1 MDLIWS
7 HRGHQSPQRFRHLHR
22 DGRRQHP
29 GRCLRGSQ
37 HSSDTHG
44 HTATVGAIATLCA
57 LDGDRQGEIFGDWE
71 YQGIYGGLTII
82 R

>member
-1 MDLIWS
+1 MFFPLKIVLSID
-7 HRGHQSPQRFRHLHR
+7 HCF
-22 DGRRQHP
+22 
-29 GRCLRGSQ
+29 GSQ